1 MCNNGEK
8 ACIRFKRVF
17 LTKEKLLTTQLYY
30 SQFDR
35 LIKINCNQIHL
46 RSLNSS
52 GQGNKLMQFH
62 DNM

>member
-35 LIKINCNQIHL
+35 LIKINCIEFL
-46 RSLNSS
+46 SGLNLAGSI
-52 GQGNKLMQFH
+52 KT
-62 DNM
+62 DR